1 MKIAVL
7 ADIHANLPALQT
19 VVPHIDAWHPDAVVV
34 AGDIVNRG
42 PRPLE
47 CLQII
52 EERQRRDGW
61 LVIRGNHEDYVINHS
76 LPNAP
81 RSGPEFELYQSS
93 YWTLNQLNGQIESLV
108 NMPFQISVET
118 QDGGEIRT
126 AHASMISNRD
136 GIYPDTTD
144 IYLRTQISPP
154 PAAFCVG
161 HTHRPLI
168 RRLDETLVVNVG
180 SVGMP
185 FDGDHRAAYAQLTW
199 NAGCLQADIIR
210 LDYDR
215 ERVERDY
222 RETDF
227 DPDAG
232 PLSSLMM
239 SEFRHSLGYLYT
251 WMKRYQ
257 GAILSGEVSVGA
269 AVEQFIDTLES

>member
-19 VVPHIDAWHPDAVVV
+19 IVAHIDEWRPDEVVV

-61 LVIRGNHEDYVINHS
+61 LVIRGNHEDYVINHTR
-76 LPNAP
+76 PDAP
-81 RSGPEFELYQSS
+81 RSGPEFELYRTS
-93 YWTLNQLNGQIESLV
+93 YWTLNQLNGQVGSLV
-108 NMPFQISVET
+108 EMPFQISVKT
-118 QDGGEIRT
+118 PNGGEIRT
-126 AHASMISNRD
+126 AHASMLNNRD
-136 GIYPDTTD
+136 GIYPDATD
-144 IYLRTQISPP
+144 RYLRKQIAPP
-154 PAAFCVG
+154 PAVFCVG

-168 RRLDETLVVNVG
+168 RLLDDTLVVNVG

-185 FDGDHRAAYAQLTW
+185 FDGDERAAYAQLTYHD
-199 NAGCLQADIIR
+199 GHLRADITR
-210 LDYDR
+210 VAYDR
-215 ERVERDY
+215 ERMERDFC
-222 RETDF
+222 ETGF
-227 DPDAG
+227 APNAG

-239 SEFRHSLGYLYT
+239 VEFRRSLPYLHL

-257 GAILSGEVSVGA
+257 KSILAGEIS
-269 AVEQFIDTLES
+269 IDTAVDQFLDILNN